1 MPIISIGCPKTLGK
15 YTLSVSI
22 SISKYLIVLLKM
34 LKDLTNWPDGH
45 TDFVPEHFHL
55 MRDNHKA
62 AMDTI
67 EKELTVNQLIAGS
80 CPAAGVN

>member
-1 MPIISIGCPKTLGK
+1 
-15 YTLSVSI
+15 
-22 SISKYLIVLLKM
+22 M

-55 MRDNHKA
+55 MLDNHKA

>member
-1 MPIISIGCPKTLGK
+1 MTNF
-15 YTLSVSI
+15 LSLRFTS
-22 SISKYLIVLLKM
+22 
-34 LKDLTNWPDGH
+34 P
-45 TDFVPEHFHL
+45 DFVPEHFHL